1 MSIIID
7 DELREMLKEEAEF
20 QQEAMIDP
28 GFNTLHNELMKA
40 LKDKCRVTNVVRS
53 MLGKEKF
60 DIISNDEEN
69 KIKVVVAQT
78 GTGCEVTGRNDNGGF
93 LYWRNV
99 ALSRALDRI
108 LEIFRNPKEAF
119 SEASYPSTLL
129 GRYFQEA
136 GDDEDDDE
144 DSIEDIENDMKSIE
158 SDDDDDDKDKEDDD
172 DKEKDDEDIELGK
185 DDSDVQNEYDE
196 EELTTLNKLIADE
209 QEAIQGYFDA
219 SEHSKNDVLI
229 RLYSDIGKEER
240 FHTEQLLYA
249 KAELTGEKYE
259 PSDPKVKE
267 EYEELL
273 AGGMDEETA
282 MYTIADKH
290 SLGTDE
296 DEEIDIEE
304 LEDIENDMKNLE
316 ESFNMSISNCS
327 LLMAIQESSA
337 YVTHTELRKAYAEF
351 AENMFVMEAMD
362 NIATKQGSEILGTTN
377 PFLIIGRA
385 IKSVYMAI
393 INLVKKL
400 KNWINKRRIKNKR
413 VFAWLKKH
421 GIKGLFANGVNLY
434 FWSDDSNSFEISD
447 AVAYMNLLLNTTE
460 MVRTRLGIQ
469 KGININNT
477 LLNKLGINKAGKT
490 PVISSPLDGKNKI
503 DGVVFTKTKVIVT
516 DSNSDDLETMFFGTS
531 HDSIQTDTI
540 KTMDDGSQV
549 KETKYKNVNIYN
561 ALNSILEMAGNY
573 AKATE
578 EWLQEVQK
586 VAMQPGN
593 NIASKKP
600 ELFKECLATMKS
612 VSAGYAKLIKCI
624 NSDIATCMNLD
635 KGLLQAVQQGE
646 ESGMYKNYGDA
657 AYKTDDKGNK
667 VQRRAGQLQ

>member
-1 MSIIID
+1 MKK
-7 DELREMLKEEAEF
+7 LR
-20 QQEAMIDP
+20 
-28 GFNTLHNELMKA
+28 
-40 LKDKCRVTNVVRS
+40 C
-53 MLGKEKF
+53 
-60 DIISNDEEN
+60 
-69 KIKVVVAQT
+69 
-78 GTGCEVTGRNDNGGF
+78 
-93 LYWRNV
+93 
-99 ALSRALDRI
+99 
-108 LEIFRNPKEAF
+108 
-119 SEASYPSTLL
+119 
-129 GRYFQEA
+129 
-136 GDDEDDDE
+136 
-144 DSIEDIENDMKSIE
+144 
-158 SDDDDDDKDKEDDD
+158 
-172 DKEKDDEDIELGK
+172 
-185 DDSDVQNEYDE
+185 
-196 EELTTLNKLIADE
+196 
-209 QEAIQGYFDA
+209 IQLQINI
-219 SEHSKNDVLI
+219 HS
-229 RLYSDIGKEER
+229 
-240 FHTEQLLYA
+240 
-249 KAELTGEKYE
+249 
-259 PSDPKVKE
+259 
-267 EYEELL
+267 
-273 AGGMDEETA
+273 
-282 MYTIADKH
+282 
-290 SLGTDE
+290 DE

-327 LLMAIQESSA
+327 LLMAIQESAA
-337 YVTHTELRKAYAEF
+337 YINHSELRQAYSEF

-477 LLNKLGINKAGKT
+477 LLNNLGINKAGKT

-531 HDSIQTDTI
+531 GGKINTTI
-540 KTMDDGSQV
+540 TKTMDDGSQTQEV
-549 KETKYKNVNIYN
+549 KSKNVNIYN

-612 VSAGYAKLIKCI
+612 VSAGYVKLIKCI

-646 ESGMYKNYGDA
+646 ESGEYNKYGDA
-657 AYKTDDKGNK
+657 VFKTDDKGNK
-667 VQRRAGQLQ
+667 VPRRAGQLQ